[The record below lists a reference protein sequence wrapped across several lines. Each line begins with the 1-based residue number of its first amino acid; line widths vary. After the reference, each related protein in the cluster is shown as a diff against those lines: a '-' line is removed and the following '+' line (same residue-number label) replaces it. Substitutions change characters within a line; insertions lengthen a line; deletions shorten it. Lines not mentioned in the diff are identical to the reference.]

1 MAGSL
6 SNNPQQ
12 LKDVILKRLGAP
24 IINVE
29 VTEEQVYD
37 CIQQAVELFGEYHH
51 DGLNRAFIT
60 IVGCNENGKEY
71 TFDLSNYPVFAVTNV
86 LRSEGTANFTM
97 DGTTTYA
104 WVNDF
109 LNGLTGSVGSSQ
121 VNYYSPFS
129 GQGDMTTYSLL
140 MSYTKLIQ
148 DMLNPV
154 PNWAFDNGNKL
165 FNVADGLAFGEVLV
179 LEVYI
184 MSHVAMTDGELAVGN
199 EGLAVTDTISTANEQ
214 YNNPYN
220 KLNDIGVGT
229 TTELDQGNVYNNRWV
244 KDYAA
249 ECVKMLNGTI
259 LSKNQGMQL
268 AGGVTVDGQTMKQ
281 EAQEQIDRLREELY
295 TLQAPSPVIMG

>member
-6 SNNPQQ
+6 SNNPRQ

-37 CIQQAVELFGEYHH
+37 CIQQSVELFGEYHH

-60 IVGCNENGKEY
+60 IVGGKENGIEH
-71 TFDLSNYPVFAVTNV
+71 TFDLSKYPVFAVTDV
-86 LRSEGTANFTM
+86 LQSDGSADFTM
-97 DGTTTYA
+97 DGNTTYA

-109 LNGLTGSVGSSQ
+109 LNGLTGSASNSQ

-140 MSYTKLIQ
+140 MSYTQLIQ

-154 PNWAFDNGNKL
+154 SNWAFDNGNKL
-165 FNVADGLAFGEVLV
+165 FNVADGLRYGEVLV

-184 MSHVAMTDGELAVGN
+184 MSHVAMTDGELSIGN
-199 EGLAVTDTISTANEQ
+199 DALGVTDSLSTSNEQ
-214 YNNPYN
+214 YNNPYS
-220 KLNDIGVGT
+220 KLNDVGVGT
-229 TTELDQGNVYNNRWV
+229 STELDQGNVYNNRWV
-244 KDYAA
+244 KDYATA
-249 ECVKMLNGTI
+249 CVKLLNGTV

-268 AGGVTVDGQTMKQ
+268 AGGVTVDGQSMKQ